1 MLSLTEWPF
10 TGGSV
15 PFFLQ
20 FSPFLK
26 CQLSSA
32 RCLSYHLIPVTE
44 REAGKDRRV
53 TSRTG
58 FYRAVIEGL
67 AFLGFEQCS
76 SSTLSFLTL

>member
-10 TGGSV
+10 TGGLSALL
-15 PFFLQ
+15 FTI
-20 FSPFLK
+20 SSFLK

-32 RCLSYHLIPVTE
+32 CCLSYHLIPVTE

-76 SSTLSFLTL
+76 GRT

>member
-44 REAGKDRRV
+44 KEAEKDRRV
-53 TSRTG
+53 TSLTV
-58 FYRAVIEGL
+58 FYRAVMEGL
-67 AFLGFEQCS
+67 AFLGV
-76 SSTLSFLTL
+76 